1 MCIIIVGS
9 LFLGFTALGNEEPIE
24 GANPVL
30 GISLSILSILFFGC
44 LMIAEEVLL
53 KNYNIPGTLLAG
65 FEGIFALC
73 ISILCIPVI
82 NLLFDNFIQVNLFFS

>member
-1 MCIIIVGS
+1 MVIIIVGS

-30 GISLSILSILFFGC
+30 GIVLSILSIVFFGC
-44 LMIAEEVLL
+44 LMISEEVLL

-65 FEGIFALC
+65 FEGIFALL
-73 ISILCIPVI
+73 ISIICIPII
-82 NLLFDNFIQVNLFFS
+82 NFMFNDFIKVGLFF